1 MNKSDRNTIRKAAL
15 ASAIAAVLG
24 TVSTQML
31 AQEDAGANAAANI
44 AGTIFLSQQGAGN
57 TADLSTNDTGL
68 TIGVIAGK
76 TFTQDSTGA
85 KTAADFNATIDGLDN
100 TLYMAQLGDSIF
112 TLNVQGD
119 RNIITLNEFG
129 GGATVVEALLNVV
142 GNDNDITLT
151 ATAANALADLLDLD
165 ITSDFSVLSLN
176 YDDFSAISGS
186 IAGFAS
192 KVTVTQDNL
201 GGAGIASSENRN
213 EVVFAVENTVAE
225 ALEGLFTIAQAGL
238 SNKATIN
245 SVAAG
250 VMVDVTQSNES
261 PGSNEVTV
269 TANGNESVINV
280 IANGTSTFEI
290 TDQGAENTLTVNIGS
305 TPDQTLNVSATIE
318 ILSADST
325 DNTVALT
332 NFKTSNITLTG
343 SENNVVIQGN
353 SNAVVTGD
361 SNDIDVL
368 SDLNIEFS
376 GALDIDVIGN
386 DNVLNTTHS
395 EVTVGS
401 YLTGLNTK
409 YHIYGDLNSFL
420 GSFTDVSDVLFTIDG
435 NSNDVD
441 YDVQGFSL
449 VELDIDGSSNT
460 YNAAATGSGILS
472 SSITGSYNQITL
484 AMSSSE
490 TGGGSANYTTSYT
503 GDSNEFGYTL
513 GDATLSHIING
524 NGFEGSVNYN
534 STSGG
539 YDQSLTKLGDSGDM
553 TLTSPSGSV
562 YISTTVTAPSS

>member
-24 TVSTQML
+24 TASTQML

-57 TADLSTNDTGL
+57 TTDLSTNDTGL

-129 GGATVVEALLNVV
+129 GGATIVEALLNVV

-201 GGAGIASSENRN
+201 GGAGIASSVNRN

-225 ALEGLFTIAQAGL
+225 ALDGLFTITQAGL

-250 VMVDVTQSNES
+250 VKVDVTQSNES

-290 TDQGAENTLTVNIGS
+290 TDQGAENRLTVNNGS

-395 EVTVGS
+395 EVTEGS
-401 YLTGLNTK
+401 YLIGSNTK
-409 YHIYGDLNSFL
+409 YHINGDTNSFL

-472 SSITGSYNQITL
+472 STITGSYNLITL

-513 GDATLSHIING
+513 GDATLSHVING

-553 TLTSPSGSV
+553 TLTSPGGSV

>member
-1 MNKSDRNTIRKAAL
+1 MNKPDRNTIRKAAL

-24 TVSTQML
+24 TASTQLL
-31 AQEDAGANAAANI
+31 AQEDAGANAAANTE
-44 AGTIFLSQQGAGN
+44 GTIFLSQQGAGN

-85 KTAADFNATIDGLDN
+85 KTAADFNATIDGSDN

-112 TLNVQGD
+112 TLNMQGD
-119 RNIITLNEFG
+119 KNIITLNEFG

-151 ATAANALADLLDLD
+151 ANAANAVADLLDLD
-165 ITSDFSVLSLN
+165 INSDFSVLSLN

-186 IAGFAS
+186 IAGYAS
-192 KVTVTQDNL
+192 TVTVTQDNL

-213 EVVFAVENTVAE
+213 QVVFAVENTVAE
-225 ALEGLFTIAQAGL
+225 AIDGLFTITQAGL

-245 SVAAG
+245 SIAAG
-250 VMVDVTQSNES
+250 VKVDVTQSNDS
-261 PGSNEVTV
+261 IGSNEVTV
-269 TANGNESVINV
+269 TANGDESVINV
-280 IANGTSTFEI
+280 TANGASTFEI
-290 TDQGAENTLTVNIGS
+290 TDQGAGNELTVSNGS
-305 TPDQTLNVSATIE
+305 TPDQALNVSATVE
-318 ILSADST
+318 ISGEEST

-332 NFKTSNITLTG
+332 NFKTSDITLTG
-343 SENNVVIQGN
+343 SVNNIAIQGN

-376 GALDIDVIGN
+376 GALDIDVIGS

-395 EVTVGS
+395 EITVGS
-401 YLTGLNTK
+401 YLTGSNTK
-409 YHIYGDLNSFL
+409 YHIDGDLNNFL
-420 GSFTDVSDVLFTIDG
+420 GSFTDISDVLFTIDG
-435 NSNDVD
+435 NSNNVD

-449 VELDIDGSSNT
+449 VKLDIDGSSNT

-472 SSITGSYNQITL
+472 SSITGSDNEITL

-490 TGGGSANYTTSYT
+490 IVDGTANYITSYT
-503 GDSNEFGYTL
+503 GNSNVFGYSL
-513 GDATLSHIING
+513 GDATLSHTING

-553 TLTSPSGSV
+553 TLASPGGSV